1 MRRVHLLQRYFPAV
15 ICFAALIFIGW
26 LGWWQFYS
34 TVLRATPVKAALLNA
49 DRPSTTVKSGGGKTI
64 LAYEYEFNSFRY
76 RGEQST
82 FGASWMGHN
91 SSSDMQIQSEVY
103 KLSRLIEN
111 RRMAFLKLPGAEQQ
125 NIEIQVWVDPRNP
138 MDSALLARVHPG
150 LAAITGFICLALL
163 IGVIKPFVV
172 SKNSLA

>member
-1 MRRVHLLQRYFPAV
+1 
-15 ICFAALIFIGW
+15 
-26 LGWWQFYS
+26 
-34 TVLRATPVKAALLNA
+34 
-49 DRPSTTVKSGGGKTI
+49 
-64 LAYEYEFNSFRY
+64 
-76 RGEQST
+76 
-82 FGASWMGHN
+82 MGHN
-91 SSSDMQIQSEVY
+91 SSSDMQIQSEVD

-111 RRMAFLKLPGAEQQ
+111 RRMVSLKLPGAEQQ
-125 NIEIQVWVDPRNP
+125 NIEIKVWVDPRNP